1 MLIVCGCLY
10 CVLILCGSLYHVLIL
25 CVCLY
30 CVAVYCVLVITV
42 QLSPCTQT
50 RMMTLQPDPNA
61 RYRSVLD
68 ALVRIAKTEQPRNL
82 FRGMSVVATAAGPAH
97 ALYFSMYESIKSR
110 ISGKSPVVAQ
120 GVGSSRHALQPVL
133 CLYATPCSMYVHGVQ
148 RALLLPLTTA
158 LLSLTPLHPSPLNSL
173 PPLHPL
179 LL

>member
-1 MLIVCGCLY
+1 MCLY
-10 CVLILCGSLYHVLIL
+10 CVCA
-25 CVCLY
+25 CTVCLY
-30 CVAVYCVLVITV
+30 CVPVYCVLVATV

-120 GVGSSRHALQPVL
+120 GVGPAGTHYSLFYAFMQHHVACMSMVYSEHFYSLSPLLSFPSLPFTPLLSTPSPPFSFLPQVLQLPVL
-133 CLYATPCSMYVHGVQ
+133 VLH
-148 RALLLPLTTA
+148 TTA
-158 LLSLTPLHPSPLNSL
+158 S
-173 PPLHPL
+173 
-179 LL
+179 